1 MKPYRILGIILTI
14 TALAAGAAYSQ
25 ISLPATPVSF
35 DKSLSTSAPT
45 VTTSS
50 VDVAAMLAEDEIE
63 EAEGLPFRFGAPF
76 DVDYTPDN
84 SGQWEELD
92 DGGRVWRL
100 RISSPGAYS
109 INLLYSRYALPP
121 GATLHLYNEDRS
133 MTIGA
138 FTDRNNKDHG
148 EFATSPVKGDVTI
161 VEYYEPADVRG
172 EGELAITRI
181 VHAYK
186 DIFSYFAKDADGF
199 GSSGWCNNNVNCP
212 EGEPWQDDKRGVA
225 MILTSGGSRIC
236 SGSLV
241 NNVRQDETPYF
252 LTANHCLGSEST
264 WIIMFN
270 YESPTCDNIDGPTNM
285 TISGTTLRASYSTSD
300 FGLVQ
305 LSATP
310 PESYA
315 PYYNGWSNINTA
327 ASSAVGIHHPSGD
340 IKKISFDYDPLTSTN
355 YLQSS
360 GTTHWRVGQW
370 EDGTTEGGSSGSPLF
385 DPNHRIVGQLHG
397 GYASC
402 ESITPD
408 WYGKFSLSWTG
419 GGSSSNRLRDWLDPD
434 NTGAQV
440 LDGWDPYAGVNI
452 THTPLSD
459 TKDTLNDY
467 EVVAMITSNTSLV
480 TDSLLLYYNA
490 GSGWVL
496 DTLVPGAGA
505 DEYVGYID
513 AQSPGVDV
521 DYYLFGLDANGKA
534 DTTDTYAFRVIDY
547 AVAIIPVNASQ
558 SQPAFDTAWY
568 SMIVTNDGVLDDEY
582 ILSGLGNN
590 WSTALWDE
598 TATSPVTGTG
608 YLSAD
613 QTFNFVVSVEVPY
626 SAFGDYDSVEVL
638 ATSVADPSQTAA
650 AELKTYSNGAT
661 GSFPWSDQFPED
673 TLFQIRWV
681 YNSGAVVSF
690 EALDPPSPPYALNLN
705 GEYDTIVTQPINL
718 TGQNGAVLSYYV
730 ERGGA
735 GNPPA
740 VGDDLWVDYY
750 NSGGSWVNLA
760 NHPGGGSAMTTFE
773 LAFADLPGD
782 ALHNG
787 FQLRIHSAGDCSTCD
802 DWYVDNIRLDFAPA
816 IAADPLSIMETLVQG
831 DSTTH
836 ELIIENSGQGIL
848 DYSLNVQLALKDGDL
863 FSALVE
869 AGRVEPAQR
878 DHQIDESLFLQ
889 TKESEDGN
897 LGLPVLYDA
906 GGPDAFGYFWID
918 SDEPGG
924 PTFAWED
931 VSGTGTDFVG
941 NLGDDNSIGP
951 IDLGFDFPFYGNTY
965 NFIYL
970 GSNGIIGFAP
980 TDMSART
987 ETPLPNGATPNNIIA
1002 LLWDD
1007 LNPDDGNNPGAHV
1020 YVDTT
1025 GGRCVIQFVDYPE
1038 YSASPGDVMNAEIIL
1053 EPDGSIKLQYLS
1065 LAPGFDILSCAAGIE
1080 NIDGTTG
1087 LEVVYQ
1093 SAYLHD
1099 NLAVQIVNPYQWLT
1113 VDKTSGIIAP
1123 GDADT
1128 ILCNFVT
1135 AELDTGSYQASITI
1149 ASNDPD
1155 PADNPLTVPVN
1166 LTVTGDGS
1174 GWICGDIDNDGEGPN
1189 IGDLVY
1195 LVDYMFN
1202 SGPSPVFE
1210 DAANVDGTGGIDIG
1224 DLVHLVD
1231 YMFNSGPPL
1240 ACP

>member
-1 MKPYRILGIILTI
+1 MKPYRILGIIFTI
-14 TALAAGAAYSQ
+14 TALATGAAFSQ
-25 ISLPATPVSF
+25 ISLPSTPVSL
-35 DKSLSTSAPT
+35 DKSLSTNTPT
-45 VTTSS
+45 VTTPS

-63 EAEGLPFRFGAPF
+63 EEEGLPFRFGAPF
-76 DVDYTPDN
+76 DVDYTLEN
-84 SGQWEELD
+84 SGQWEELT

-109 INLLYSRYALPP
+109 INLLYSRYVLPP
-121 GATLHLYNEDRS
+121 GATLHVYNEDRS

-148 EFATSPVKGDVTI
+148 EMATSPVKGDVSI

-172 EGELAITRI
+172 EGEIAITRI

-186 DIFSYFAKDADGF
+186 DIFSWFAKDTDGF
-199 GSSGWCNNNVNCP
+199 GSSGSCNNNTNCP
-212 EGEPWQDDKRGVA
+212 EAVDWQDDKRGVA
-225 MILTSGGSRIC
+225 MVLLSGGTRWC
-236 SGSLV
+236 SGSLI

-252 LTANHCLGSEST
+252 LTANHCLGSSNT
-264 WIIMFN
+264 WIFMFN
-270 YESPTCDNIDGPTNM
+270 YESPSCSNINGPTYM
-285 TISGTTLRASYSTSD
+285 TTQGSTLKASYSSSD
-300 FGLVQ
+300 FGLLL
-305 LSATP
+305 LSEQP

-315 PYYNGWSNINTA
+315 PYYNGWSNINSA
-327 ASSAVGIHHPSGD
+327 ASSAVGIHHPAGD
-340 IKKISFDYDPLTSTN
+340 IKKISWENNPLTSTN
-355 YLQSS
+355 YLQTS
-360 GTTHWRVGQW
+360 GTTHWRVAQW
-370 EDGTTEGGSSGSPLF
+370 DDGTTEGGSSGSPLF
-385 DPNHRIVGQLHG
+385 DPQHRIVGQLHG

-402 ESITPD
+402 ASLTAD
-408 WYGKFSLSWTG
+408 WYGKVSLSWTG
-419 GGSSSNRLRDWLDPD
+419 GGSSSNRLSTWLDPD

-452 THTPLSD
+452 THTPLPD
-459 TKDTLNDY
+459 TKDTSNSY
-467 EVVAMITSNTSLV
+467 EVVAVITSNATLV
-480 TDSLLLYYNA
+480 PDSLLLYYDA
-490 GSGWVL
+490 GTGWVL
-496 DTLVPGAGA
+496 DTLIPGAGP

-513 AQSPGVDV
+513 AQSPGTDV

-534 DTTDTYAFRVIDY
+534 DTTDTYSFSVIDY
-547 AVAIIPVNASQ
+547 AVAMSPENENQ
-558 SQPAFDTAWY
+558 NQPAFDTAWY
-568 SMIVTNDGVLDDEY
+568 SLTVTNDGVLDDEY
-582 ILSGLGNN
+582 DLTFSGNN
-590 WSTALWDE
+590 WSTAMWDE
-598 TATSPVTGTG
+598 TATSPVTETG
-608 YLSAD
+608 YLTAD
-613 QTFNFVVSVEVPY
+613 QTFNFVISVEVPY
-626 SAFGDYDSVEVL
+626 SAFGDYDSVEVV

-650 AELKTYSNGAT
+650 AELKTYSNGTT

-681 YNSGAVVSF
+681 YNSGADVSF
-690 EALDPPSPPYALNLN
+690 EAIDPPSPPYTLNLN
-705 GEYDTIVTQPINL
+705 GEYDTIITQPIDL
-718 TGQNGAVLSYYV
+718 TGQSGAVLSYYF

-735 GNPPA
+735 GNAPA

-750 NSGGSWVNLA
+750 NSGGSWINLA
-760 NHPGGGSAMTTFE
+760 NHPGGGSAMTAFE

-802 DWYVDNIRLDFAPA
+802 DWYVDNIRLDFAPDITA
-816 IAADPLSIMETLVQG
+816 GPTSMMETLAQG
-831 DSTTH
+831 DSTTRD
-836 ELIIENSGQGIL
+836 LIIDNSGQGSL
-848 DYSLNVQLALKDGDL
+848 DYSVNVQLALKDGNP
-863 FSALVE
+863 FAGLVE

-878 DHQIDESLFLQ
+878 DHQIDEGFFLEA
-889 TKESEDGN
+889 KGSESGN
-897 LGLPVLYDA
+897 MGLPVLYDA

-931 VSGTGTDFVG
+931 VSGTGTDLVG
-941 NLGDDNSIGP
+941 DLGDDNSIGS
-951 IDLGFDFPFYGNTY
+951 IDIGFDFPFYGNTY

-980 TDMSART
+980 TAMNART
-987 ETPLPNGATPNNIIA
+987 ETPFPNSAEPNNIIA

-1020 YVDTT
+1020 YIDTT

-1053 EPDGSIKLQYLS
+1053 EPNGSIKLQYLS

-1080 NIDGTTG
+1080 NSDGTDG
-1087 LEVVYQ
+1087 LEIVYQ

-1099 NLAVQIVNPYQWLT
+1099 SLAVQIVNPYQWLS
-1113 VDKTSGIIAP
+1113 VNKTSGMIAP

-1128 ILCNFVT
+1128 ILCSFQT
-1135 AELDTGSYQASITI
+1135 AELDTGSYQATITI

-1155 PADNPLTVPVN
+1155 PGDNPLMVPVD
-1166 LTVTGDGS
+1166 LTVTDGGP

-1189 IGDLVY
+1189 IGDLIY
-1195 LVDYMFN
+1195 LVDFMFN
-1202 SGPSPVFE
+1202 AGPPPVYE
-1210 DAANVDGTGGIDIG
+1210 DAANVDGLSGIDVG
-1224 DLVHLVD
+1224 DLVYLVD
-1231 YMFNSGPPL
+1231 FMFNLGPAP